1 MQRNNS
7 NLTRLIEWKR
17 RAVRGDVVKEKEI
30 STVEWR
36 VQVTLTTVT
45 IYIVTNYI
53 RVSYAYWTVHHL
65 DI

>member
-1 MQRNNS
+1 
-7 NLTRLIEWKR
+7 
-17 RAVRGDVVKEKEI
+17 VRGDVVKEKEI